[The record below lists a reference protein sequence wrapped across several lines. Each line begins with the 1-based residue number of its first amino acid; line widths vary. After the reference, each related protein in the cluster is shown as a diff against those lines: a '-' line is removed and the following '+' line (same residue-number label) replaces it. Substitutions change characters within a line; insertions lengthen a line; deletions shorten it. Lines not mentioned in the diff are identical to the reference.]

1 MKNLEIVPGTTH
13 DIRPRYPLEYGIMR
27 WCFTKE
33 EIGHRREQLLEEANR
48 RRLQGRS
55 QYAMFSQYLG
65 KQYPKSRKDAL
76 NRLAILSCGQI
87 ELRKDKPPRIYFD
100 ELQIAPNGKDWS
112 LAIDADTEAEIFT
125 ARYDIDT
132 LCCRK
137 WSPSKFERYIK
148 QR

>member
-1 MKNLEIVPGTTH
+1 MSVNLETTRGEP
-13 DIRPRYPLEYGIMR
+13 RPHYPLKYGYR
-27 WCFTKE
+27 GWHFTKE
-33 EIGHRREQLLEEANR
+33 QIDRHREDLLRECNR
-48 RRLQGRS
+48 RRLLGRS
-55 QYAMFSQYLG
+55 QYAMFTQYLT
-65 KQYPKSRKDAL
+65 KAYPESWKDAL

-87 ELRKDKPPRIYFD
+87 ELRKDRPPRIYFD